1 MMHIEYLNNTLYS
14 EMAQLPWST
23 TPHLPRRLNGN
34 DMFSFLLRLENDTE
48 VYYQGCGR
56 DIAALVRSDA
66 PIPIECGIYYYEM
79 HIISK
84 GEHGYIGI
92 GFCHRENNLDI
103 LPGWEDNSWGY
114 HGDDGNSFHDGD
126 PTRYGPLFT
135 TGDVVGCGVDIAQGK
150 AFFTKNGVY
159 LGIAFDNIDTSRDL
173 FPCFGLNTE
182 GERITVNFG
191 QVPFVFD
198 IENHVQKQRADTL
211 RRLRK
216 QCEDRYF
223 Y

>member
-1 MMHIEYLNNTLYS
+1 MHAN
-14 EMAQLPWST
+14 
-23 TPHLPRRLNGN
+23 
-34 DMFSFLLRLENDTE
+34 
-48 VYYQGCGR
+48 V
-56 DIAALVRSDA
+56 VVVV
-66 PIPIECGIYYYEM
+66 
-79 HIISK
+79 
-84 GEHGYIGI
+84 
-92 GFCHRENNLDI
+92 
-103 LPGWEDNSWGY
+103 GWEENSWGY

-191 QVPFVFD
+191 QAPFVFD
-198 IENHVQKQRADTL
+198 IENHVQVSTIQWVKAATAADDDDALCMYIETKSRYPTTL
-211 RRLRK
+211 T
-216 QCEDRYF
+216 EAM
-223 Y
+223 